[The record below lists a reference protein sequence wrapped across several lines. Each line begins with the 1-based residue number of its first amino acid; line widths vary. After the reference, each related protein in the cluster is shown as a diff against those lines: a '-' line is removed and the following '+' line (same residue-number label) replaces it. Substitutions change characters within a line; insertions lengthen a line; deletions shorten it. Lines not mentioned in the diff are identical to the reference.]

1 MCEVLIL
8 GKFSNSFKIH
18 LGNKTKTDT
27 ITELKKITKS
37 FDGTYVL
44 RRGIQMNSEYDGCA
58 IVKFECEKK
67 CNLFI
72 QCLDQCEYF
81 KYCKML
87 KLQSVEQL
95 ENKFIDVHKVCIISD
110 KKKEESNA

>member
-8 GKFSNSFKIH
+8 GKFSNSFKTH
-18 LGNKTKTDT
+18 LGSKPQTDT

-37 FDGTYVL
+37 FNGSYVL
-44 RRGIQMNSEYDGCA
+44 RRGVQMNSEYDGCA
-58 IVKFECEKK
+58 IVKFGCENK

-87 KLQSVEQL
+87 KLQTLEQL
-95 ENKFIDVHKVCIISD
+95 ENKFINVQKVCKITNKS
-110 KKKEESNA
+110 KEEG

>member
-8 GKFSNSFKIH
+8 GKFSNSFKTH
-18 LGNKTKTDT
+18 LGNKSQSDT

-37 FDGTYVL
+37 FDGSYVL
-44 RRGIQMNSEYDGCA
+44 RRSEYDGCA
-58 IVKFECEKK
+58 IVKFECENK
-67 CNLFI
+67 CNQFL

-87 KLQSVEQL
+87 KLQTLEQL
-95 ENKFIDVHKVCIISD
+95 ENKFINVQKACKITN
-110 KKKEESNA
+110 KEEGNA